1 MLEPVWAES
10 PNNIWATIRIVPTY
24 AKVGRFEKARAIYEE
39 LLARRE
45 REYVPPFVLA
55 VCETALGDHETAM
68 ASCVAAVEARDVLLA
83 VFHAW
88 VPDLEPVRADPR
100 FADLM
105 RQFNARGR
113 S

>member
-1 MLEPVWAES
+1 MRS
-10 PNNIWATIRIVPTY
+10 TT
-24 AKVGRFEKARAIYEE
+24 E

-55 VCETALGDHETAM
+55 VCETALGDHEAAI

-83 VFHAW
+83 LFHAW
-88 VPDLEPVRADPR
+88 LPDLEPIRADPR

-105 RQFNARGR
+105 QRFNARGR
-113 S
+113 A